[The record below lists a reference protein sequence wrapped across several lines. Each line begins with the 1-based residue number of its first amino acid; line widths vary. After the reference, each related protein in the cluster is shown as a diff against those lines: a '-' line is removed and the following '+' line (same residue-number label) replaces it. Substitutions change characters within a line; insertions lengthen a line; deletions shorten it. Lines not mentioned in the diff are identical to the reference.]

1 VAARA
6 ARQEHDGHIAQRG
19 RALREL
25 TAAGS
30 EGEKMKIADI
40 LDTKG
45 STVHSVLPWLTVA
58 EVIDRLGRLG
68 IGAVL
73 VCDENSAIAGIVSE
87 RDVVRALRQHG
98 AALLAMPVSEVMTHY
113 VQTTHPDETVAHAMA
128 RMTAGRYRHL
138 PVIDNGRLVGMVSIG
153 DLVKH
158 RVREM
163 ELETGVLRDAL
174 ISRY

>member
-1 VAARA
+1 
-6 ARQEHDGHIAQRG
+6 
-19 RALREL
+19 
-25 TAAGS
+25 
-30 EGEKMKIADI
+30 MKIADI

-45 STVHSVLPWLTVA
+45 RAVHSVLPWLTVG
-58 EVIDRLGRLG
+58 EVVERLGRLG

-73 VCDENSAIAGIVSE
+73 VSEPDSGIQGIVSE
-87 RDVVRALRQHG
+87 RDIVRALRKHG
-98 AALLAMPVSEVMTHY
+98 DELLSMPVSAVMTHY
-113 VQTTHPDETVAHAMA
+113 VETCDPDETVAHAMA

-138 PVIDNGRLVGMVSIG
+138 PVLVNGRLVGMVSIG